1 MEEKPVGS
9 FLVRLSKR
17 IWGYTVSVRGTIK
30 DFILSYKF
38 LIANYVLVET
48 CNCVRDHVLRSTFYR
63 IHFVLIFCGFIFPG
77 EQAVK
82 HYMVAVHTDNTQYS
96 FVGRSQPS
104 FKNLKLL
111 IEHYK

>member
-1 MEEKPVGS
+1 MGIHS
-9 FLVRLSKR
+9 FSARYNK
-17 IWGYTVSVRGTIK
+17 T
-30 DFILSYKF
+30 FILSYKF
-38 LIANYVLVET
+38 LIANYVR
-48 CNCVRDHVLRSTFYR
+48 NCVRDHVLRSTFYR
-63 IHFVLIFCGFIFPG
+63 IHFVLIFCGFIFSG

>member
-1 MEEKPVGS
+1 MFVIMFYVVHFIEYILYS
-9 FLVRLSKR
+9 F
-17 IWGYTVSVRGTIK
+17 
-30 DFILSYKF
+30 
-38 LIANYVLVET
+38 
-48 CNCVRDHVLRSTFYR
+48 
-63 IHFVLIFCGFIFPG
+63 FCGFIFPG